1 MNLFQKIFSL
11 FRSDPTSTDPTSTQ
25 AQINAQTSVP
35 LQYLG
40 NTLNINFGEQELVP
54 MKVSAVY
61 RCVDILSGS
70 IASLLLEPQRLTQA
84 GRNEV
89 TGEKEEYFK
98 TDKKNV
104 LYNLLTVRANSR
116 LTSFDFMKNLV
127 SAVLLTGNAYV
138 LPRYD
143 ANGLQELILLSP
155 TSVKYDLHLNT
166 YLVNDTVNGIYD
178 RFYADEIIHV
188 RNMSVDGGY
197 TGSSTIFYA
206 ANILGIASA
215 TDGKQKEL
223 FQPGSTLSGYI
234 SGDSESVVGFGN
246 VQDKQLETVSARV
259 GAEIS
264 SGKRIFYVPGA
275 MKFNSLTLS
284 PADLQLLESKQ
295 LNILEICRFFGV
307 HPDKVFQSSST
318 NYKASEN
325 SQTAFLTDT
334 LLPRLTQIENEFT
347 VKLVPKNLQTSY
359 RIKFNLDNYYQ
370 ADLGAKS
377 DYMIKTISAGVWTVN
392 EWRRKEGKAPIPGGD
407 ASFISCNV
415 APIDSPKIRGEVT
428 PLVAPTV

>member
-1 MNLFQKIFSL
+1 MKLFDKIRSY
-11 FRSDPTSTDPTSTQ
+11 FRSDTTSDATSAQ
-25 AQINAQTSVP
+25 AQINASS
-35 LQYLG
+35 YWG
-40 NTLNINFGEQELVP
+40 NTLNINMGGYSSDP
-54 MKVSAVY
+54 MKISAVY

-89 TGEKEEYFK
+89 TGEKEEYFRA
-98 TDKKNV
+98 DKKNV
-104 LYNLLTVRANSR
+104 LYGLLTVNANSR
-116 LTSFDFMKNLV
+116 LTAFDFMKNLV
-127 SAVLLTGNAYV
+127 SSVLLKGNAYV
-138 LPRYD
+138 LPQYD
-143 ANGLQELILLSP
+143 ANGLKDLILLSP
-155 TSVKYDLHLNT
+155 NTVTYDKYMNT
-166 YLVNDTVNGIYD
+166 YLVSDYINGIFD
-178 RFYADEIIHV
+178 RYQADEIIHV
-188 RNMSVDGGY
+188 RNASIDGGY
-197 TGSSTIFYA
+197 TGISTIAYA

-215 TDGKQKEL
+215 TDGKQTEL

-234 SGDSESVVGFGN
+234 SGDSESVVGFGTT
-246 VQDKQLETVSARV
+246 QDKQLETVSTRV
-259 GAEIS
+259 SSEID

-284 PADLQLLESKQ
+284 PEDLQLLESKQ

-334 LLPRLTQIENEFT
+334 MIPWLTKIENEFT
-347 VKLVPKNLQTSY
+347 VKLVPRSMQTSY

-370 ADLGAKS
+370 ADWNAKS
-377 DYMIKTISAGVWTVN
+377 NYMTKTISAGVWTVN
-392 EWRRKEGKAPIPGGD
+392 EWRRKEGKAPVPGGD

-415 APIDSPKIRGEVT
+415 APIDSPKIKGETT
-428 PLVAPTV
+428 PAPEPTPTA

>member
-1 MNLFQKIFSL
+1 MNFFQKILRL
-11 FRSDPTSTDPTSTQ
+11 FRSDPASQQ
-25 AQINAQTSVP
+25 AAINAQSS
-35 LQYLG
+35 YWG
-40 NTLNINFGEQELVP
+40 NTLNISMGGPETMP
-54 MKVSAVY
+54 MKISAVY

-70 IASLLLEPQRLTQA
+70 IASLLLEPQRLTSA
-84 GRNEV
+84 GRNDV

-98 TDKKNV
+98 TDKKST
-104 LYNLLTVRANSR
+104 LYKLLTVRANSR
-116 LTSFDFMKNLV
+116 LTAFDFMKNLV

-138 LPRYD
+138 LPEFD
-143 ANGLQELILLSP
+143 ANGLKDLILLSP
-155 TSVKYDLHLNT
+155 NTVTYDKNLNT
-166 YLVNDTVNGIYD
+166 YLINDYVNGIYG
-178 RFYADEIIHV
+178 RYYSDEVIHV
-188 RNMSVDGGY
+188 RNMSMDGGY
-197 TGSSTIFYA
+197 TGSSTVSYA
-206 ANILGIASA
+206 ANILGIAAA
-215 TDGKQKEL
+215 TDGKQTEL

-234 SGDSESVVGFGN
+234 SGDSESISGFGPL
-246 VQDKQLETVSARV
+246 QDNQLESVSTRV

-284 PADLQLLESKQ
+284 PADLQLLASKQ

-307 HPDKVFQSSST
+307 HPDKVFQSSAT

-325 SQTAFLTDT
+325 SQIAFLTDT

-347 VKLVPKNLQTSY
+347 VKLVPENLQTSY

-377 DYMIKTISAGVWTVN
+377 DYMTKTISAGVWTVN
-392 EWRRKEGKAPIPGGD
+392 EWRRKEGKAPVPGGD
-407 ASFISCNV
+407 VSFISCNV

-428 PLVAPTV
+428 PAAAPAVTPTE

>member
-1 MNLFQKIFSL
+1 MKLFQKIKSY
-11 FRSDPTSTDPTSTQ
+11 FRSDDPASAQ
-25 AQINAQTSVP
+25 AQINAQSS
-35 LQYLG
+35 YWG
-40 NTLNINFGEQELVP
+40 NTLNINMGGLDTVP
-54 MKVSAVY
+54 MKIGAVY

-84 GRNEV
+84 GKNEV

-104 LYNLLTVRANSR
+104 LYKLLTVRANSR
-116 LTSFDFMKNLV
+116 LTAFDFMKNLV
-127 SAVLLTGNAYV
+127 SQVLLNGNAYV
-138 LPRYD
+138 LPQYD
-143 ANGLQELILLSP
+143 ANGLKDLILLSP
-155 TSVKYDLHLNT
+155 NTVTYDKYMNT
-166 YLVNDTVNGIYD
+166 YLVSDYINGIYD
-178 RFYADEIIHV
+178 RYYADEIIHV
-188 RNMSVDGGY
+188 RNMSIDGGY
-197 TGSSTIFYA
+197 TGSSTISYA
-206 ANILGIASA
+206 ANILGIAAA
-215 TDGKQKEL
+215 TDGKQTEL

-234 SGDSESVVGFGN
+234 SGDTEGVVGFGST
-246 VQDKQLETVSARV
+246 QDKQLQTVSDRV

-284 PADLQLLESKQ
+284 PADLQLLESKE

-347 VKLVPKNLQTSY
+347 VKLVPDSMQTSY

-370 ADLGAKS
+370 ADLTAKS
-377 DYMIKTISAGVWTVN
+377 NYMTKTISAGVWTVN

-407 ASFISCNV
+407 VSFITCNV

-428 PLVAPTV
+428 PSTPPDPAPTA